1 MENDQLLI
9 GWATD
14 ESGGSGPTPS
24 YATGY
29 RDKSFYYYS
38 KGFNDQLSKKAW
50 KCTKTFLLHTDQTDK
65 QPKDKINYK
74 PRENILK
81 PSINTDEL
89 NVYHDF
95 TSKTSLSL
103 YSKLLTTEQ
112 IVMDA
117 LSDFPPD
124 HNNS

>member
-1 MENDQLLI
+1 MLQ
-9 GWATD
+9 T
-14 ESGGSGPTPS
+14 
-24 YATGY
+24 
-29 RDKSFYYYS
+29 
-38 KGFNDQLSKKAW
+38 
-50 KCTKTFLLHTDQTDK
+50 TKR
-65 QPKDKINYK
+65 PINYK
-74 PRENILK
+74 PRENELK

-103 YSKLLTTEQ
+103 YSILLTTEQ
-112 IVMDA
+112 IVMNA